1 MDNKKIKKK
10 NNNINT
16 NSNYNLKRNR
26 DKNKKTKE
34 MENDYCSNTYNN
46 KKTKNILKGNK
57 VLNNVLGKILKIN
70 IMEQSKEKKENI
82 KNKENKKIE
91 EDLNKII
98 NKRNT
103 YCEGDSK
110 IFKKQKI
117 NAKPKERKTEIIT
130 SKKKSKLFNPKT
142 KFFILNPYNYHKLTM
157 STDIKNNYTQIDI
170 NQKKNLLKH
179 MDNIYI
185 YENYKGHKSIRQE
198 LYPTGIKKIE
208 GKKSYIEKL
217 KINTNSNNK
226 DKYISYPHQIN
237 NDFQD
242 YTLKTEANEILH
254 TDIGKLDNNSKYKF
268 KMNNN
273 LLTIETKLSQKD
285 TNKQLKKSFY
295 KNQNNGIYS
304 CNNLNYSKINKDVYQ
319 NISNEDRLTS
329 NKKRNFKKKFS
340 NLTNSNNFHNS
351 ENKAI
356 KFSNIF
362 NHKKTD
368 NIQNLVNFENNYSSK
383 TNNIFNFKSNFM
395 YYNYN
400 INNSKETKSSSKNKS
415 LKNGK
420 ILNFSNKNPM
430 CYMEDGIS
438 SIDNEIKNKN
448 INKYMNTIQTAKTN
462 NNFSPRKYIRQ
473 IKKNNNYIHIRKKQV
488 KSGKVERNQSK
499 SITKSKTKQKSTST
513 DEPFNFIEN
522 LNFNTPINQ
531 IRNPF
536 EKINN
541 TSLTSTKPKINK
553 QKINLKKNNIYKIN
567 NSNNTNNINNNN
579 TNPLLNISNTFIS
592 FNMYPKYYLDPKK
605 QLSFPKVIPESQQ
618 FKQNN
623 NSNIKI
629 STNKIINT
637 LPNNSHLR
645 NNTSPGIY
653 SAQNK
658 YELNN
663 FMKIQQNILNN
674 IDNQKIVYYTN
685 TEYGQDINFPKNIN
699 LDTLRNINNKLTNKK
714 NIQISSDISSNNKI
728 NKMNINNNKNS
739 NISNNN
745 LSNTISPKNKKKNS
759 KNLFNNINNNNNILD
774 YNKIN
779 ANNMNININSNDNIK
794 KNKKYLTN
802 FVINYENNLNKKNND
817 YEIIAPQKNDM
828 INELEKINF
837 NTIENRDLSEK
848 FGMDLKFNKKL

>member
-1 MDNKKIKKK
+1 M
-10 NNNINT
+10 
-16 NSNYNLKRNR
+16 
-26 DKNKKTKE
+26 
-34 MENDYCSNTYNN
+34 
-46 KKTKNILKGNK
+46 
-57 VLNNVLGKILKIN
+57 NNVLGKILKIN
-70 IMEQSKEKKENI
+70 IKDKIKEKKENV
-82 KNKENKKIE
+82 KNKENKENIRKINTNIKNE
-91 EDLNKII
+91 EDLNLKI
-98 NKRNT
+98 NNTRNT

-110 IFKKQKI
+110 LFEKNKI
-117 NAKPKERKTEIIT
+117 NIKQNERKTEIN
-130 SKKKSKLFNPKT
+130 SKKKSKIFNPKT

-157 STDIKNNYTQIDI
+157 PTDIKNNNTQIDI
-170 NQKKNLLKH
+170 SQNKNIVKNI
-179 MDNIYI
+179 DNIYI
-185 YENYKGHKSIRQE
+185 NDNNKGNKSLGKGI
-198 LYPTGIKKIE
+198 YPIGIKKIA
-208 GKKSYIEKL
+208 GVKKNYLENL
-217 KINTNSNNK
+217 KINTNLNNK
-226 DKYISYPHQIN
+226 DISYHN
-237 NDFQD
+237 KLNEFQD
-242 YTLKTEANEILH
+242 YTLKTETNVILH
-254 TDIGKLDNNSKYKF
+254 TDMGINNLDNNSKNKF
-268 KMNNN
+268 KLNKNLFTIEPKLSNKGTNKLIKNN
-273 LLTIETKLSQKD
+273 LY
-285 TNKQLKKSFY
+285 KK
-295 KNQNNGIYS
+295 QNNGIYS
-304 CNNLNYSKINKDVYQ
+304 CNNLNYTKIKKNIGQ
-319 NISNEDRLTS
+319 NILYEDRLTS

-395 YYNYN
+395 NYN
-400 INNSKETKSSSKNKS
+400 NNLNNCKETKSSSKNKS
-415 LKNGK
+415 LKNEK

-553 QKINLKKNNIYKIN
+553 QKINLKNNNIYKIN

-605 QLSFPKVIPESQQ
+605 QLSFPKVIPESHQ
-618 FKQNN
+618 FKQND

-714 NIQISSDISSNNKI
+714 NIQINSDISSNNKI

-759 KNLFNNINNNNNILD
+759 KNLFNNINNNNKILD

-828 INELEKINF
+828 INGLEKINF

-848 FGMDLKFNKKL
+848 FGMDLKFNKNC